1 MSESMTSYLK
11 MWDRESEKNM
21 KTPIIYP
28 IFKGDTGGDS
38 NLPSTLPT
46 TATIS
51 RLEWKLLRL
60 KKHLICI
67 FVSGA
72 TPGQCDRGSLRLM
85 DAYMRTQIH
94 LSHSVISSYKGTT
107 WEGALRK
114 LCIPIDKNR
123 LHFDVLH
130 YSASEGVPV
139 GNQNKLVKWT
149 CGNSSRS
156 VWLICFYHIKW
167 KKERK
172 RRDFSQLYSFFLNS
186 TSRSSV
192 PKWKQKLAQ
201 ATRTFFTLKISSIVG
216 CNSFLILVLKIGE
229 NR

>member
-1 MSESMTSYLK
+1 M
-11 MWDRESEKNM
+11 
-21 KTPIIYP
+21 
-28 IFKGDTGGDS
+28 FKGDTGGDS
-38 NLPSTLPT
+38 NLPYTLPT
-46 TATIS
+46 TASNYFMTWMKTSQI
-51 RLEWKLLRL
+51 
-60 KKHLICI
+60 KKEHLICI

-130 YSASEGVPV
+130 NSASEGVPE

-149 CGNSSRS
+149 CGNSSRG
-156 VWLICFYHIKW
+156 VWLICFYHMKW

-172 RRDFSQLYSFFLNS
+172 RRDFSQLYRVFLA
-186 TSRSSV
+186 
-192 PKWKQKLAQ
+192 L
-201 ATRTFFTLKISSIVG
+201 
-216 CNSFLILVLKIGE
+216 
-229 NR
+229 

>member
-1 MSESMTSYLK
+1 M
-11 MWDRESEKNM
+11 
-21 KTPIIYP
+21 
-28 IFKGDTGGDS
+28 FKGDTGGDS
-38 NLPSTLPT
+38 NLPYTLST
-46 TATIS
+46 TASNYFMTLMKTSQI
-51 RLEWKLLRL
+51 
-60 KKHLICI
+60 KKEHLICI

-130 YSASEGVPV
+130 NSASEGVPV

-149 CGNSSRS
+149 CGNSSRG
-156 VWLICFYHIKW
+156 VWLICFYHMNW

-172 RRDFSQLYSFFLNS
+172 RRDFSQLYRVFF
-186 TSRSSV
+186 
-192 PKWKQKLAQ
+192 
-201 ATRTFFTLKISSIVG
+201 
-216 CNSFLILVLKIGE
+216 
-229 NR
+229 

>member
-1 MSESMTSYLK
+1 M
-11 MWDRESEKNM
+11 
-21 KTPIIYP
+21 
-28 IFKGDTGGDS
+28 FKGDTGGDS
-38 NLPSTLPT
+38 NLPYTLPT
-46 TATIS
+46 TASNYFMTWMKTSQI
-51 RLEWKLLRL
+51 
-60 KKHLICI
+60 KKEHLIFI

-149 CGNSSRS
+149 MN
-156 VWLICFYHIKW
+156 KW
-167 KKERK
+167 QQFK
-172 RRDFSQLYSFFLNS
+172 RRVTYLFLSHELNKRKKTPRFLAIVQGVFLNL

-192 PKWKQKLAQ
+192 TKWKKKLAQ
-201 ATRTFFTLKISSIVG
+201 AT
-216 CNSFLILVLKIGE
+216 
-229 NR
+229 

>member
-1 MSESMTSYLK
+1 MNVYHCPPKVSFCQRSALKNPHLPAQPAQCPACLTTESQKWRWIRPLTYLLLPLHKLRIALTSNSIKVKGTFIFSYLFSLIQCLMSESMTSYLK

-51 RLEWKLLRL
+51 RLEWKFLGL

-139 GNQNKLVKWT
+139 GN
-149 CGNSSRS
+149 
-156 VWLICFYHIKW
+156 
-167 KKERK
+167 
-172 RRDFSQLYSFFLNS
+172 
-186 TSRSSV
+186 
-192 PKWKQKLAQ
+192 
-201 ATRTFFTLKISSIVG
+201 
-216 CNSFLILVLKIGE
+216 
-229 NR
+229 